1 MFSIFESKGFQV
13 ESDKRPVFG
22 TILRQVMNIY
32 NDRKAQLEQQN
43 RIAANRLEKDNN
55 SFTLEEDGRNVTYI

>member
-1 MFSIFESKGFQV
+1 MANPSTM
-13 ESDKRPVFG
+13 R
-22 TILRQVMNIY
+22 TIP
-32 NDRKAQLEQQN
+32 QLEQQN

>member
-1 MFSIFESKGFQV
+1 MAFDLRGFQV
-13 ESDKRPVFG
+13 RTDKRPVFG

>member
-1 MFSIFESKGFQV
+1 
-13 ESDKRPVFG
+13 
-22 TILRQVMNIY
+22 MNIY

>member
-1 MFSIFESKGFQV
+1 VKT
-13 ESDKRPVFG
+13 DKRPVFG

-32 NDRKAQLEQQN
+32 NDRKSQLEQQN